1 MNFRKLAAVVACVM
15 ATFVTSPIVASSG
28 QTSSAA
34 AVAWNN
40 LRQADF
46 VKTRLDA
53 EQYQYP
59 MIGNAGLVLLADP
72 YGFTKYKPSKASYQP
87 NLLYSAWWKGKT
99 KRATPFAVRGG
110 YAGAREA
117 LVPAD
122 DRIVSP
128 ASRRIA
134 RDFDFG
140 VGLDRGWPENPIDA
154 ERIYHG
160 GGSSG
165 RGNPRRRARRFQS
178 ANCAATGL
186 SDPR

>member
-72 YGFTKYKPSKASYQP
+72 YGFTQYKPSKASYQP

-117 LVPAD
+117 LVPAAIASFRQQVD
-122 DRIVSP
+122 VSRGILTSELGLT
-128 ASRRIA
+128 ADGRRIRSTRKEFITA
-134 RDFDFG
+134 EGVLAVEIRDDVPG
-140 VGLDRGWPENPIDA
+140 VFKVQIA
-154 ERIYHG
+154 
-160 GGSSG
+160 
-165 RGNPRRRARRFQS
+165 
-178 ANCAATGL
+178 AATGL